1 MYNRNE
7 PTVTATSAES
17 AETRDFTKTQWDM
30 LGENKLGWKVATPAE
45 AEAAAA
51 DATTLQAARN
61 EYKAA
66 TGKDAPADASP
77 DFLRGVASVLG
88 IITPAAP
95 AVEVAPV
102 VVATAPEAEAAD
114 TPTAA
119 TYKRPRS
126 TEDARTLYVQVTGS
140 PAPDD
145 ATFATL
151 TAEIEQT
158 LGVVK

>member
-7 PTVTATSAES
+7 PTVTATSSES
-17 AETRDFTKTQWDM
+17 SETREFTKTQWDL
-30 LGENKLGWKVATPAE
+30 LGDNKLGWKVATPAE
-45 AEAAAA
+45 AEAAATEA
-51 DATTLQAARN
+51 AALQTARN
-61 EYKAA
+61 EYQAA
-66 TGKDAPADASP
+66 TGKEAPADASP

-88 IITPAAP
+88 IVAPVVAPAPVVAAAP
-95 AVEVAPV
+95 AVA
-102 VVATAPEAEAAD
+102 AEAEAVAA
-114 TPTAA
+114 PTAD

-126 TEDARTLYVQVTGS
+126 TEDARTLYTQVTGN

-151 TAEIEQT
+151 TAEIEQQ